1 MRLFVYIA
9 FSFVLFTFCTPQRE
23 ENAVARV
30 QDKFLYASELDDLVP
45 PGTSEEDSIR
55 IVKNYL
61 DQWAKQQLLVDKALQ
76 NLSEEKQKEYQQL
89 IEQYKRDLYIKGYIE
104 QIVQRELDTVVTTN
118 QMIRYYN
125 ENRENFKTNSILVKL
140 RYIHLPKNHPK
151 FALIQQKFNN
161 FQPKKEAE
169 FWNTHQLQFKTSA
182 LNDSIWVEMNQIYKK
197 LPFLNP
203 ENRDNYII
211 SGKSFQ
217 MPDSLDVYLV
227 KINQALP
234 INSVAPFEF
243 VKPTIKE
250 VIINS
255 RQRELVK
262 KFEKDITNDAI
273 KTKKY
278 EIY

>member
-1 MRLFVYIA
+1 MRLFVYTA
-9 FSFVLFTFCTPQRE
+9 FSFVLFTFCTPQKE

-61 DQWAKQQLLVDKALQ
+61 DQWAKQQLLFDKALQ
-76 NLSEEKQKEYQQL
+76 NLSEVKQKEYQQL

-151 FALIQQKFNN
+151 FALIQQKFYN

-169 FWNTHQLQFKTSA
+169 FWNTYQLQFKNSA

>member
-1 MRLFVYIA
+1 MRLIVYIA
-9 FSFVLFTFCTPQRE
+9 FSIILFTFCTPQKE

-45 PGTSEEDSIR
+45 PGTSKEDSIR
-55 IVKNYL
+55 IIKNYL

-76 NLSEEKQKEYQQL
+76 NLSSDKQKEYLQL
-89 IEQYKRDLYIKGYIE
+89 VEQYKTDLYIKGYVE
-104 QIVQRELDTVVTTN
+104 QIVQRELDTVVTHN
-118 QMIRYYN
+118 QMVAYYN
-125 ENRENFKTNSILVKL
+125 ENRENFKTNSTLVKL
-140 RYIHLPKNHPK
+140 RYIQLAKNHPK
-151 FALIQQKFNN
+151 FALIQQKFNQ
-161 FQPKKEAE
+161 FQPKRDAE
-169 FWNTHQLQFKTSA
+169 FWNTYQLQFKNSA
-182 LNDSIWVEMNQIYKK
+182 LNDSIWVEMNQIYPK
-197 LPFLNP
+197 LPFINP
-203 ENRDNYII
+203 ENRDTYII

-217 MPDSLDVYLV
+217 KPDSLDVYLV

-250 VIINS
+250 VILNI

-262 KFEKDITNDAI
+262 KFEKDLTNDAI

>member
-1 MRLFVYIA
+1 MPLYVYIA
-9 FSFVLFTFCTPQRE
+9 FSLVILTFCTPKKE
-23 ENAVARV
+23 DNAVARV
-30 QDKFLYASELDDLVP
+30 QKNYLYASELNDLVP

-61 DQWAKQQLLVDKALQ
+61 DQWAKQQLLMDKALQ

-89 IEQYKRDLYIKGYIE
+89 VEQYKRDLYIKGYIE
-104 QIVQRELDTVVTTN
+104 QIVQRELDTVVTSN
-118 QMIRYYN
+118 QMIKYYN
-125 ENRENFKTNSILVKL
+125 KNRENFKTNSILVKL

-161 FQPKKEAE
+161 FRPEKDVE
-169 FWNTHQLQFKTSA
+169 FWNTHQLQFKNSA

-203 ENRDNYII
+203 ENSSNYII

-255 RQRELVK
+255 RQQELVK

>member
-1 MRLFVYIA
+1 MPLYVYIA
-9 FSFVLFTFCTPQRE
+9 FSLVILTFCTPKKE
-23 ENAVARV
+23 NNAVARV
-30 QDKFLYASELDDLVP
+30 QKKYLYASELNDLVP
-45 PGTSEEDSIR
+45 PGTTEEDSIR

-89 IEQYKRDLYIKGYIE
+89 VEQYKRDLYIKGYIE
-104 QIVQRELDTVVTTN
+104 QIVQRELDTVVTSN
-118 QMIRYYN
+118 QMIKYYN
-125 ENRENFKTNSILVKL
+125 KNRENFKTNSILVKL

-161 FQPKKEAE
+161 FRPEKDVE
-169 FWNTHQLQFKTSA
+169 FWNTHQLQFKNSA

-203 ENRDNYII
+203 ENSSNYII

-243 VKPTIKE
+243 VKPTIKG

-255 RQRELVK
+255 RQQELVK

>member
-1 MRLFVYIA
+1 MRLIVYIA
-9 FSFVLFTFCTPQRE
+9 FSIILFTFCTPQKE

-45 PGTSEEDSIR
+45 PGTSKEDSIR
-55 IVKNYL
+55 IIKNYL

-76 NLSEEKQKEYQQL
+76 NLSSDKQKEYLQL
-89 IEQYKRDLYIKGYIE
+89 VEQYKTDLYIKGYVE
-104 QIVQRELDTVVTTN
+104 QIVQRELDTVVTHN
-118 QMIRYYN
+118 QMVAYYN
-125 ENRENFKTNSILVKL
+125 ENRENFKTNSTLVKL
-140 RYIHLPKNHPK
+140 RYIQLAKNHPK
-151 FALIQQKFNN
+151 FALIQQKFNQ
-161 FQPKKEAE
+161 FQPKRDVE
-169 FWNTHQLQFKTSA
+169 FWNTYQLQFKNSA
-182 LNDSIWVEMNQIYKK
+182 LNDSIWVEMNQIYPK
-197 LPFLNP
+197 LPFINP
-203 ENRDNYII
+203 ENRDAYII

-217 MPDSLDVYLV
+217 KPDSLDVYLV

-250 VIINS
+250 VILNI

-262 KFEKDITNDAI
+262 KFEKDLTNDAI

>member
-1 MRLFVYIA
+1 MRLLVYLASVI
-9 FSFVLFTFCTPQRE
+9 FFLSFCTPQKE

-45 PGTSEEDSIR
+45 PGTSKEDSIR

-76 NLSEEKQKEYQQL
+76 NLSSDKQKEYQQL
-89 IEQYKRDLYIKGYIE
+89 IEQYKTDLYIKGYVE
-104 QIVQRELDTVVTTN
+104 QIVQRELDTVVTQN
-118 QMIRYYN
+118 QMVAYYN
-125 ENRENFKTNSILVKL
+125 ENRENFKTNSNLVKL
-140 RYIHLPKNHPK
+140 RYIQLAKNHPK
-151 FALIQQKFNN
+151 LALIQQKFNQ
-161 FQPKKEAE
+161 FQPKRDAD
-169 FWNTHQLQFKTSA
+169 FWETYQLQFKTSA
-182 LNDSIWVEMNQIYKK
+182 LNDSVWVEMNQIYNK
-197 LPFLNP
+197 LPFVNP
-203 ENRDNYII
+203 ENRDTYII

-227 KINQALP
+227 KINQVLP
-234 INSVAPFEF
+234 INSVAPFEY

-250 VIINS
+250 VLLNI
-255 RQRELVK
+255 RQRELIK
-262 KFEKDITNDAI
+262 KFEKDLTNDAI

>member
-1 MRLFVYIA
+1 MRLIVYIA
-9 FSFVLFTFCTPQRE
+9 FSIILFTFCTPQKE

-45 PGTSEEDSIR
+45 PGTSKEDSIR

-76 NLSEEKQKEYQQL
+76 NLSSDKQKEYQQL
-89 IEQYKRDLYIKGYIE
+89 VEQYKTDLYIKGYVE
-104 QIVQRELDTVVTTN
+104 QIVQRELDTVVTHN
-118 QMIRYYN
+118 QMVAYYN
-125 ENRENFKTNSILVKL
+125 ENRENFKTNSTLVKL
-140 RYIHLPKNHPK
+140 RYIQLAKNHPK
-151 FALIQQKFNN
+151 FALIQQKFNQ
-161 FQPKKEAE
+161 FQPKRDAE
-169 FWNTHQLQFKTSA
+169 FWNTYQLQFKTSA

-203 ENRDNYII
+203 ENSDNYII